1 MKMLLMARFTIRE
14 ALHKRVV
21 HGVLALTVAF
31 VLLFALAVWFA
42 YRETANYMDLTLQQ
56 LSVRRMW
63 SMQFTLLGMNAVS
76 GIGALLAIFLS
87 VGTISA
93 EVDGGTLQA
102 IVPKPLTRRDILLG
116 KWLGYAITLSIYVF
130 ALSLIVIGTVGVF
143 SRIWS
148 SNFIVAPL
156 PLVLQSL
163 LLLSLSVL
171 GTTFL
176 PTVANGVVVFGLY
189 SIATMSGFVEQLGSL
204 LHNDSMINIG
214 IVTSL
219 IIPSDSMGKLAA
231 SILHEGASY
240 AERMG
245 GPFIVNSAP
254 SGLMVVYTLVY
265 MAVVLLVAQRIFAA
279 RDL

>member
-31 VLLFALAVWFA
+31 VVLFALGVWFA
-42 YRETANYMDLTLQQ
+42 YRETANYMDLTLREI
-56 LSVRRMW
+56 SIRRMW

-87 VGTISA
+87 VGTISS
-93 EVDGGTLQA
+93 EVDGGTLHA

-116 KWLGYAITLSIYVF
+116 KWLGFAVTLSIYVF
-130 ALSLIVIGTVGVF
+130 ALSLVVIGIVGAF
-143 SRIWS
+143 SQTWPN
-148 SNFIVAPL
+148 NFIVAVL
-156 PLVLQSL
+156 PLVLESI
-163 LLLSLSVL
+163 LLLSLSIL

-189 SIATMSGFVEQLGSL
+189 SIATMAGFVEQLGSL
-204 LHNDSMINIG
+204 LNNNSMINIG

-219 IIPSDSMGKLAA
+219 IIPSDSMGKLTA
-231 SILHEGASY
+231 SILQEGTSY

-245 GPFIVNSAP
+245 PFVVNSAP
-254 SGLMVVYTLVY
+254 SGWMVVYAIVY
-265 MAVVLLVAQRIFAA
+265 MVVVLFVAQHVFAS

>member
-31 VLLFALAVWFA
+31 VLLFALGVWFA
-42 YRETANYMDLTLQQ
+42 YRETANYMDLTLREI
-56 LSVRRMW
+56 SIRRMW

-93 EVDGGTLQA
+93 EVDGGTLHA

-116 KWLGYAITLSIYVF
+116 KWLGFAVTLSIYVF
-130 ALSLIVIGTVGVF
+130 ALSLVVIGIVGFF
-143 SRIWS
+143 SQTWPN
-148 SNFIVAPL
+148 NFIVAVL
-156 PLVLQSL
+156 PLVLESI
-163 LLLSLSVL
+163 LLLSLSIL

-189 SIATMSGFVEQLGSL
+189 SIATMAGFVEQLGSL
-204 LHNDSMINIG
+204 LSNNSMINIG

-219 IIPSDSMGKLAA
+219 IIPSDSMGKLTA
-231 SILHEGASY
+231 SILQEGTSY

-245 GPFIVNSAP
+245 PFVVNSAP
-254 SGLMVVYTLVY
+254 SGWMVVYAIVY
-265 MAVVLLVAQRIFAA
+265 MFVVLFVAQHVFAS

>member
-1 MKMLLMARFTIRE
+1 MKMLLMARFTVRE

-31 VLLFALAVWFA
+31 VVLFALGVWFA
-42 YRETANYMDLTLQQ
+42 YRETSDYMDLTVQQ
-56 LSVRRMW
+56 ISIRRMW
-63 SMQFTLLGMNAVS
+63 SLQFTLLGMNAIS

-93 EVDGGTLQA
+93 EVEGGTLHA

-116 KWLGYAITLSIYVF
+116 KWLGYAVTLSIYVF
-130 ALSLIVIGTVGVF
+130 ILSLAVIGTVGLF
-143 SRIWS
+143 SQMWPA
-148 SNFIVAPL
+148 NFVVAAL

-163 LLLSLSVL
+163 LLLSLSIL

-176 PTVANGVVVFGLY
+176 PTVANGVAVFGLY

-204 LHNDSMINIG
+204 LHNDAMINIG

-219 IIPSDSMGKLAA
+219 IIPSDSMGKLTAF
-231 SILHEGASY
+231 ILQEGASF
-240 AERMG
+240 AERM
-245 GPFIVNSAP
+245 GPFIVNSEP
-254 SGLMVVYTLVY
+254 SGWMVVYAIVY
-265 MAVVLLVAQRIFAA
+265 MVVVLLVAQHVFAS

>member
-1 MKMLLMARFTIRE
+1 MKTLLMARFTIRE

-31 VLLFALAVWFA
+31 VLLFALGVWFA
-42 YRETANYMDLTLQQ
+42 YRETANYMDLTLREI
-56 LSVRRMW
+56 SIRRMW
-63 SMQFTLLGMNAVS
+63 SVQFTLLGMNAVS

-87 VGTISA
+87 VGTISS
-93 EVDGGTLQA
+93 EVEGGTLHA

-116 KWLGYAITLSIYVF
+116 KWLGFAVTLSLYVF
-130 ALSLIVIGTVGVF
+130 ALSLLIIGIVGFF
-143 SRIWS
+143 SQSWPN
-148 SNFIVAPL
+148 NFVVAVL

-163 LLLSLSVL
+163 LLLSLSIL

-176 PTVANGVVVFGLY
+176 PTVANGVIVFGLY
-189 SIATMSGFVEQLGSL
+189 SIATMAGFVEQLGSL
-204 LHNDSMINIG
+204 LNNNSMINIG

-219 IIPSDSMGKLAA
+219 IIPSDSMGKLTA
-231 SILHEGASY
+231 SILQEGTTY

-245 GPFIVNSAP
+245 PFVVNSVP
-254 SGLMVVYTLVY
+254 SGWMVVYAIFY
-265 MAVVLLVAQRIFAA
+265 MVVVLFAAQRVFAS

>member
-1 MKMLLMARFTIRE
+1 MKMLLMARFTARE

-31 VLLFALAVWFA
+31 VLLYSLGVWLA
-42 YRETANYMDLTLQQ
+42 YRETSGVVSIGSQQ
-56 LSVRRMW
+56 EFLRRMW

-93 EVDGGTLQA
+93 EVEAGTLHS

-116 KWLGYAITLSIYVF
+116 KWLGYAVTLSIYVF
-130 ALSLIVIGTVGVF
+130 VLSLAVCG
-143 SRIWS
+143 
-148 SNFIVAPL
+148 IVAFFSGRWANNVVLAAL
-156 PLVLQSL
+156 PLVLQSV
-163 LLLSLSVL
+163 LLLSLSIL

-176 PTVANGVVVFGLY
+176 PTVTNGVVVFGLY

-204 LHNDSMINIG
+204 IGNDAMINTG

-219 IIPSDSMGKLAA
+219 LIPSDAMGKLSE
-231 SILHEGASY
+231 SIVQEGASY
-240 AERMG
+240 FERMG
-245 GPFIVNSAP
+245 PFVVNSAP
-254 SGLMVVYTLVY
+254 SGWMVVYAILY
-265 MAVVLLVAQRIFAA
+265 MVVVLLLAQRIFAS

>member
-31 VLLFALAVWFA
+31 VLLFALGVWFA
-42 YRETANYMDLTLQQ
+42 YRETSNLMDLTVREI
-56 LSVRRMW
+56 SIRRMW
-63 SMQFTLLGMNAVS
+63 SVQFTLLGMNAVS

-87 VGTISA
+87 VGTISS
-93 EVDGGTLQA
+93 EVEGGTLHA

-116 KWLGYAITLSIYVF
+116 KWLGFAVTLSIYVF
-130 ALSLIVIGTVGVF
+130 ALSLLIIGIVGFF
-143 SRIWS
+143 SQAWPN
-148 SNFIVAPL
+148 NFVVAVL
-156 PLVLQSL
+156 PLVLESV
-163 LLLSLSVL
+163 LLLSLSIL

-176 PTVANGVVVFGLY
+176 PTVANGVIVFGLY
-189 SIATMSGFVEQLGSL
+189 SIATMAGFVEQLGSL
-204 LHNDSMINIG
+204 LNNNSMINIG

-219 IIPSDSMGKLAA
+219 IIPSDSMGKLTA
-231 SILHEGASY
+231 SILQEGTTY

-245 GPFIVNSAP
+245 PFVVNSTP
-254 SGLMVVYTLVY
+254 SGWMVVYALFY
-265 MAVVLLVAQRIFAA
+265 MVVVLFVAQHVFAS

>member
-1 MKMLLMARFTIRE
+1 MKTLLMARFTIRE

-31 VLLFALAVWFA
+31 VLLFALGVWFA
-42 YRETANYMDLTLQQ
+42 YRETANYMDLTLREI
-56 LSVRRMW
+56 SIRRMW
-63 SMQFTLLGMNAVS
+63 SVQFTLLGMNAVS

-87 VGTISA
+87 VGTISS
-93 EVDGGTLQA
+93 EVEGGTLHA

-116 KWLGYAITLSIYVF
+116 KWLGFAVTLSLYVF
-130 ALSLIVIGTVGVF
+130 ALSLLIIGIVGFF
-143 SRIWS
+143 SQSWPN
-148 SNFIVAPL
+148 NFVVAVL

-163 LLLSLSVL
+163 LLLSLSIL

-176 PTVANGVVVFGLY
+176 PTVANGVIVFGLY
-189 SIATMSGFVEQLGSL
+189 SIATMAGFVEQLGSL
-204 LHNDSMINIG
+204 LNNNSMINSG

-219 IIPSDSMGKLAA
+219 IIPSDSMGKLTA
-231 SILHEGASY
+231 SILQEGTTY

-245 GPFIVNSAP
+245 PFVVNSVP
-254 SGLMVVYTLVY
+254 SGWMVVYAIFY
-265 MAVVLLVAQRIFAA
+265 MVVVLFAAQRVFAS